1 MANQCDFVET
11 QLSASAQF
19 GSNCCPGGPYFALS
33 RRALLYT
40 DDHDKENVAGI
51 YLILICVIIRAK
63 TYSVLKI
70 GHIWGRNKSDKLA
83 ETSYNSF
90 NIQHFTHFIKYL
102 STQQLYHRHLRG
114 SFSTQCWWWWTWLFD
129 DDEMDYV
136 DDEDSDLEH
145 NKLLWPFLCTLLS
158 NAAAESLLRVRKKF
172 TAYKAR
178 LGKSTFSHFIRMLKI
193 EILGGRKIAKLP
205 GWWKERNSKRPPPV
219 DNRECVWNVKDL
231 ELGTLQFP
239 RHSFVR
245 TSGNLDWSQFI
256 EIFVVLYLDQFC
268 PQFWWKFVLLVKWP
282 HNEWNGWSPGCLSPK
297 CELESI
303 HYIFQAFR
311 LGQNNCVTQRT
322 GISNVHIYLIKL
334 WRE

>member
-102 STQQLYHRHLRG
+102 STQQLYHRHLRE
-114 SFSTQCWWWWTWLFD
+114 SLSTQCWWWWTWLFD

-205 GWWKERNSKRPPPV
+205 GWW
-219 DNRECVWNVKDL
+219 
-231 ELGTLQFP
+231 
-239 RHSFVR
+239 
-245 TSGNLDWSQFI
+245 
-256 EIFVVLYLDQFC
+256 
-268 PQFWWKFVLLVKWP
+268 
-282 HNEWNGWSPGCLSPK
+282 
-297 CELESI
+297 
-303 HYIFQAFR
+303 
-311 LGQNNCVTQRT
+311 
-322 GISNVHIYLIKL
+322 
-334 WRE
+334 